1 MTACC
6 GNAISM
12 AQVKRI
18 SLKSGHTR
26 QNIALS
32 HYREGS
38 YAMTTIEDLLNIH
51 EIKNLRIRYSTY
63 FDEQKIDELMGLLT
77 PDAVCEFGPE
87 YGGNWEDPETIR
99 ANFLSYMEQD
109 AEPYR
114 VLHSIT
120 NHMVELT
127 GPDTAKGRCY
137 LIDLNLEEGQKNPLF
152 LFGVY
157 DDLYKKIDGRWLIYR
172 TRIDFLWPNRYIMEP
187 R

>member
-1 MTACC
+1 MGPAAKTPAP
-6 GNAISM
+6 GPVSPLNAGP
-12 AQVKRI
+12 AR
-18 SLKSGHTR
+18 R
-26 QNIALS
+26 QTEPLLDQRKIV
-32 HYREGS
+32 
-38 YAMTTIEDLLNIH
+38 TTIEDLLNIH
-51 EIKNLRIRYSTY
+51 EIKNLRILYSTY
-63 FDEQKIDELMGLLT
+63 FDEQRIDKLMTLLT

-87 YGGNWEDPETIR
+87 YGGDWEGPQTIR
-99 ANFLSYMEQD
+99 ANFLSYMRQD

-137 LIDLNLEEGQKNPLF
+137 LIDLNLEEGQKNPLY

-157 DDLYKKIDGRWLIYR
+157 DDLYKKIDGQWLIYR
-172 TRIDFLWPNRYIMEP
+172 TRIDFLWPTRNIMKP